1 MKPIRLSMKA
11 FGSFAQETAVDFTV
25 FQNGL
30 FLVVGETGA
39 GKTTVFD
46 AIVFAL
52 FGKASGSSRDS
63 AMMHSDYVEKSEDTA
78 VELVFEQQGRRYT
91 VRRTIHF
98 PRKRAAEGGYGEAS
112 LNAEMR
118 LPDGSA
124 VSGHAAVS
132 KRCEELLGLNAD
144 QFRKIVMLAQGE
156 FREFLTADSAKK
168 SEILGKLFDSSAYL
182 RYQKLLGD
190 TRKLLED
197 QRNKLEDTVK
207 SVMRGGFEP
216 PADDPETVLKYLPG
230 NPQLIENLDRLIAD
244 EREQEQ
250 ELGIQKQQAQQAV
263 AALQTKLGAA
273 RGDNEKLNELQ
284 KLTGHWIALE
294 EQREEMERSEREFMR
309 AEAALHRVYPLRE
322 NFSRAQT
329 AVSDAGRRMEDLQD
343 RLRTSDKKRE
353 QAQTSVNEDEQY
365 REPVR
370 QLETEAGKLQESL
383 PQYDTLD
390 AKQAALYKAL
400 QVAKTKKDAHDRSE
414 TQKEA
419 LEKQLQ
425 EHRQELEGLADAE
438 AEQVRRQELHTRAEN
453 ALREWSGDGGITE
466 RTKAIL
472 QAEAAVKEREDELLA
487 YRKAAGEAEDYHH
500 RLYQAFIGGQ
510 AGLLAQELEQELAKN
525 GQAVCPV
532 CGSAFHSGEPHR
544 FADRPEDTP
553 TQPEV
558 DAAKRAYEEAEK
570 ARADLDQDI
579 QTRQARIGEQKKSLQ
594 KDAEKLLP
602 DGAAWEQLSAPGVLE
617 AVTERL
623 EKEEKAAADA
633 LNEAKQ
639 RAERKN
645 QLETACR
652 VEREAVES
660 LTTELEAETQ
670 MLAQEDNRIAGL
682 KAEVQTLQ
690 NALPYASKGEAEVRI
705 KQLRGECARWNERF
719 DANRN
724 ALTAARDEH
733 SGLQGQLK
741 AQEDALPALK
751 AALVNAK
758 ESFAAGLAQN
768 GFADDAEL
776 DAALRMLGTAD
787 PEKRLKQWQND
798 LNDYRNRC
806 SNTAERLEDLTRQT
820 KDLQV
825 TDMEALQNRLKEVQD
840 ALDQAGRA
848 ETDLTARRKN
858 HEKVRK
864 QVSDALTERRQTDAL
879 WERLDRLAE
888 LAVGASGDGG
898 KLSFERYVMGALFRE
913 VLEMADRRLD
923 VMSGGRYQLVHT
935 TSVGRANSAA
945 GLEIEVLDLVTG
957 KQRPVG
963 SLSGGES
970 FQVSLS
976 LALGLSDVVQSHA
989 GGIGLDTMFIDEG
1002 FGTLDSGALD
1012 NALKVLDQL
1021 AEGSRLVGIISHV
1034 DRLEESI
1041 PQRIRVSKTAGGS
1054 RLETEC

>member
-78 VELVFEQQGRRYT
+78 VELVFEQQGRHYT

-98 PRKRAAEGGYGEAS
+98 PRKKAAEGGYREAS

-244 EREQEQ
+244 ERDQEQ
-250 ELGIQKQQAQQAV
+250 EFDRRKMQAQQAV
-263 AALQTKLGAA
+263 AALNTRIGAA
-273 RGDNEKLNELQ
+273 RGDNDKLAELQ
-284 KLTGHWIALE
+284 RLKDAQKALE
-294 EQREEMERSEREFMR
+294 DKREEMARSERECAR
-309 AEAALHRVYPLRE
+309 AEAALHRVRPLRE
-322 NFSRAQT
+322 SLSAAQT
-329 AVSDAGRRMEDLQD
+329 AVSDAGRRIDNLRRQLQAAAKE
-343 RLRTSDKKRE
+343 LE
-353 QAQTSVNEDEQY
+353 QTQTAVKEDEQH
-365 REPVR
+365 REAAQ

-383 PQYDTLD
+383 PQYDTLEE
-390 AKQAALYKAL
+390 KQAALFKAE
-400 QVAKTKKDAHDRSE
+400 QNVKTR
-414 TQKEA
+414 KEA
-419 LEKQLQ
+419 YDRKVLRKAEQEKQLQ
-425 EHRQELEGLADAE
+425 DHQNEREGLADAE

-472 QAEAAVKEREDELLA
+472 QAEAAVKESEEELSA
-487 YRKAAGEAEDYHH
+487 CKKAALEAVDYHH

-510 AGLLAQELEQELAKN
+510 AGLLAQELEQKLAEN

-532 CGSAFHSGEPHR
+532 CGSVFHSGEEHR

-553 TQPEV
+553 TQTEV
-558 DAAKRAYEEAEK
+558 DAAKRAFEK
-570 ARADLDQDI
+570 KDR
-579 QTRQARIGEQKKSLQ
+579 ARIDLEQAVRTERARIEEQKMNLQ
-594 KDAEKLLP
+594 KDAGKLLP
-602 DGAAWEQLSAPGVLE
+602 DCAAWEQLSVPGVLE
-617 AVTERL
+617 AVSERL
-623 EKEEKAAADA
+623 QKEEKEAAFA
-633 LNEAKQ
+633 LKEAEQ
-639 RAERKN
+639 RVACRKR
-645 QLETACR
+645 LETACR
-652 VEREAVES
+652 IEREAVES
-660 LTTELEAETQ
+660 LTAELEGE
-670 MLAQEDNRIAGL
+670 AQALFGEDNRIAGM

-690 NALPYASKGEAEVRI
+690 NTLPYASKGEAEERI
-705 KQLRGECARWNERF
+705 KQLQDECMRWNERF
-719 DANRN
+719 DANQN
-724 ALTAARDEH
+724 ALAAARDEYNR
-733 SGLQGQLK
+733 LQGQYK
-741 AQEDALPALK
+741 EQEDALPALK

-776 DAALRMLGTAD
+776 DAALRMLEAAD

-825 TDMEALQNRLKEVQD
+825 TDMEALQNRLKEAQD

-864 QVSDALTERRQTDAL
+864 QVSDALTELKQTDAL